1 MDLLGYAALGG
12 LERLTIVAGAVIIG
26 YWGYRLYT
34 AEKNAGLVF
43 MGLAVVVLVGALA
56 TGGSYLKSI
65 GEGYQLASLP
75 ADSVEADSPFTEST
89 EPAVIAAPAE
99 PMASLDEAVAMPA
112 EPTAPAAPEPI
123 ARAAAEMS
131 MADPSAGEAPVGE
144 ASAVGVAA
152 AELPGADVPAAESAA
167 APGEAVEPTADD
179 PPRRLATGAELG
191 GRIVSVKSE
200 NVSLEWSSDADG
212 SGSE

>member
-34 AEKNAGLVF
+34 AEKSAGLIF
-43 MGLAVVVLVGALA
+43 MGLAVLVLVGALA
-56 TGGSYLKSI
+56 TGGSYLKSV

-75 ADSVEADSPFTEST
+75 AESAADDSPF
-89 EPAVIAAPAE
+89 VAPAE
-99 PMASLDEAVAMPA
+99 PED
-112 EPTAPAAPEPI
+112 
-123 ARAAAEMS
+123 
-131 MADPSAGEAPVGE
+131 
-144 ASAVGVAA
+144 
-152 AELPGADVPAAESAA
+152 AELPAADTPPEPGAAETPAA
-167 APGEAVEPTADD
+167 APVAAQPPPAPEAATELPTPEDTAIAEAADADAIAAEVAARSSDEPRV
-179 PPRRLATGAELG
+179 RRLATGAELG

-200 NVSLEWSSDADG
+200 NVSLEWSADAEEPE